1 MMGGMFNEDDFEEEE
16 EVKHEI
22 FVKKLAK
29 DDPVLLVLRQKIIQ
43 GYREYM
49 EKQNIERYLNMV
61 EIFVRVAT
69 KAPYP
74 LEML

>member
-1 MMGGMFNEDDFEEEE
+1 M
-16 EVKHEI
+16 KHEI